1 MIPCS
6 GLDLARSVAGMSGV
20 QVATY
25 SALTV
30 GAIPPPPPPPQPFP
44 VPNKPSRFCGRKT
57 ACLLTYLLT
66 SINPQSALLPP
77 FGHHLQKSVEK
88 KSFKLPGPKTKS
100 FVT

>member
-30 GAIPPPPPPPQPFP
+30 GAIPPPPPFP
-44 VPNKPSRFCGRKT
+44 RS
-57 ACLLTYLLT
+57 
-66 SINPQSALLPP
+66 
-77 FGHHLQKSVEK
+77 
-88 KSFKLPGPKTKS
+88 
-100 FVT
+100 